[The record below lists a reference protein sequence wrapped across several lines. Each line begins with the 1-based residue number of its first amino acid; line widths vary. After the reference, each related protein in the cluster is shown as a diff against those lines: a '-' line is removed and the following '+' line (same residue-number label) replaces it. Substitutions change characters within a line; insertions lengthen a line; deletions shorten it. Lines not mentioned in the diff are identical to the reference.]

1 MLFYAS
7 ALTYRGWVPPL
18 VFAFAGF
25 LLVTLAA
32 RRSPAIRRVATS
44 TLTAWKGR

>member
-25 LLVTLAA
+25 LLVTLGLAA
-32 RRSPAIRRVATS
+32 RRRSAA
-44 TLTAWKGR
+44 